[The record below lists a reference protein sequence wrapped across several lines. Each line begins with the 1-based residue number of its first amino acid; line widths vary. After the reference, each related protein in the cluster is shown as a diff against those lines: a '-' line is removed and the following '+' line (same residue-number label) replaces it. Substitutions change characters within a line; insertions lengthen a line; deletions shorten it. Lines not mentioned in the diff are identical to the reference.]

1 MESCVALTGASGHLG
16 RVLAEELLKTG
27 RRLRLLIHQHEPE
40 GLDMRRVEVVHG
52 SVLDSESLH
61 RLTQGTEAMIHC
73 AARISL
79 QGDPDGM
86 VHRVNVEGTRL
97 VLEAAR
103 QNHVSRVLH
112 LSSIHA
118 FDSFPQH
125 VPLDENRA
133 LCPHDSFAYD
143 RSKRAAHELALA
155 YARDGLNVT
164 ILCPTSLIGPPDYGP
179 SPQGKALLDVSRGRV
194 PAVFPGGYD
203 FLDIRDAA
211 SAILKALEGNY
222 RGEAFLLSGEF
233 VTVSD
238 LIIWTQEHL
247 HIRRRLP
254 TLPFWCGYAMLPFM
268 QAAARFTGRPPA
280 LTYEMLKIL
289 EEGCRMVDSSKARS
303 HLGLKPRPIK
313 QSVADTLEWFRKHG
327 FLSFSS

>member
-16 RVLAEELLKTG
+16 RILAEELLKNG
-27 RRLRLLIHQHEPE
+27 RRLRLLIHHHEPE
-40 GLDMRRVEVVHG
+40 GLDLRGVEVIRG
-52 SVLDSESLH
+52 SVLNPESLD
-61 RLTQGTEAMIHC
+61 RLTQGADTLIHC

-97 VLEAAR
+97 VLESALR
-103 QNHVSRVLH
+103 NNVKRVLH

-118 FDSFPQH
+118 FDPRPQH
-125 VPLDENRA
+125 EPLDESRA
-133 LCPHDSFAYD
+133 LCPPDSFAYD
-143 RSKRAAHELALA
+143 RSKRQSHELALA
-155 YARDGLNVT
+155 YARKGLHVT

-211 SAILKALEGNY
+211 AAILNAIEAGD
-222 RGEAFLLSGEF
+222 RGEVFLLSGEF
-233 VTVSD
+233 VTVRD
-238 LIIWTQEHL
+238 LILWTQECL
-247 HIRRRLP
+247 GQRRWLP
-254 TLPFWCGYAMLPFM
+254 TLPFWCGYAMLPFLELG
-268 QAAARFTGRPPA
+268 ARFTKRPPA

-289 EEGCRMVDSSKARS
+289 EEGCRHVDSSKAR
-303 HLGLKPRPIK
+303 HVLGLNPRPIR
-313 QSVADTLEWFRKHG
+313 QSVADTLLWFRENSY
-327 FLSFSS
+327 LSFSS

>member
-16 RVLAEELLKTG
+16 RVLAEELLRRG
-27 RRLRLLIHQHEPE
+27 RHLRLLIHHSIPE
-40 GLDMRRVEVVHG
+40 GLDLRKVEVIQG
-52 SVLDSESLH
+52 SVLDPECLH
-61 RLTQGTEAMIHC
+61 RLTQGVDVLIHC

-103 QNHVSRVLH
+103 LNKVSRVLH
-112 LSSIHA
+112 ISSIHA
-118 FDSFPQH
+118 FDPSPQH
-125 VPLDENRA
+125 EPLNENRA
-133 LCPHDSFAYD
+133 LCPPDSFAYD
-143 RSKRAAHELALA
+143 RSKRKAHELALA
-155 YARDGLNVT
+155 FAQEGLNVT

-211 SAILKALEGNY
+211 ASIINAIEVGD
-222 RGEAFLLSGEF
+222 RGEVYLLSGEF
-233 VTVSD
+233 VTVKD
-238 LIIWTQEHL
+238 LIIWTQEWL
-247 HIRRRLP
+247 GQSRWLP
-254 TLPFWCGYAMLPFM
+254 TLPFWCGYAMLPFL
-268 QAAARFTGRPPA
+268 RLGGRLSKRPPA

-289 EEGCRMVDSSKARS
+289 EEGCRQVDSSKARRA
-303 HLGLKPRPIK
+303 LGLKPRPIR
-313 QSVADTLEWFRKHG
+313 QSVADTLQWFKENG
-327 FLSFSS
+327 YLCFS

>member
-16 RVLAEELLKTG
+16 RVLAEELLRRG
-27 RRLRLLIHQHEPE
+27 RHLRLLIHHNIPE
-40 GLDMRRVEVVHG
+40 GLDLRKVEVVHG
-52 SVLDSESLH
+52 SVLDPECLY
-61 RLTQGTEAMIHC
+61 RLTQGADVLIHC

-103 QNHVSRVLH
+103 INKVPRVLH
-112 LSSIHA
+112 ISSIHA
-118 FDSFPQH
+118 FDPSPQH
-125 VPLDENRA
+125 EPLNENRA
-133 LCPHDSFAYD
+133 LCPPNSFAYD
-143 RSKRAAHELALA
+143 RSKHEAHELALA
-155 YARDGLNVT
+155 FAQDGLNVI

-211 SAILKALEGNY
+211 TTIIRAIDAGE
-222 RGEAFLLSGEF
+222 RGEVFLLSGEF
-233 VTVSD
+233 VTVKD
-238 LIIWTQEHL
+238 LIQWTQEWL
-247 HIRRRLP
+247 GQRRWLP
-254 TLPFWCGYAMLPFM
+254 TLPFWCGYAMLPFLHL
-268 QAAARFTGRPPA
+268 AGRLTKRPPA

-289 EEGCRMVDSSKARS
+289 DEGCRQVDSSKARQN
-303 HLGLKPRPIK
+303 LGLNPRPIR
-313 QSVADTLEWFRKHG
+313 QSVADTLQWFKENG
-327 FLSFSS
+327 YLCIA